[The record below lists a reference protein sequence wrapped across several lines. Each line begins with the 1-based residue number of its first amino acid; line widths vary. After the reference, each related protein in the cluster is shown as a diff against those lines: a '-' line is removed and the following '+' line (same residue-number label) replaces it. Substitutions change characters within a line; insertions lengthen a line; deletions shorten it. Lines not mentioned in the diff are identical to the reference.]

1 MEQQNPP
8 VAREEVYRISV
19 CKITGKVF
27 MTNIKTGERV
37 IPEGV

>member
-8 VAREEVYRISV
+8 VAREVVYRISV

-27 MTNIKTGERV
+27 MTNLATGERV
-37 IPEGV
+37 IPEGA

>member
-27 MTNIKTGERV
+27 MTNIKSGERV
-37 IPEGV
+37 IPEGA